1 MSNKQ
6 RTAAPERRGTLIELS
21 PMRAAIARRMTESK
35 QQVPHFYVET
45 DVVMD
50 EALDSIAQTEATT
63 AGRMTVTAFL
73 ARACAVALRSH
84 PELNAVWTS
93 RGLEQI
99 EHVNLGIAIAL
110 EDGLIAPA
118 LLGLDSMNLAETS
131 DALAELV
138 ARAKHG
144 KLRTVEL
151 SDGTFT
157 LSNLG
162 MFDVTRFAA
171 IVVPPQVAILATGR
185 IVRRA
190 TVVEDEIACRS
201 VMTVTAS
208 ADHRAVDGA
217 TVASFLGTFK
227 ALVEQPAN
235 LQ

>member
-1 MSNKQ
+1 MSSESGV
-6 RTAAPERRGTLIELS
+6 ASEVSGSLIELS

-50 EALDSIAQTEATT
+50 EALLAVAEAERTT
-63 AGRMTVTAFL
+63 GGRITVTAFL
-73 ARACAVALRSH
+73 ARACAAALHVH
-84 PELNAVWTS
+84 PDLNAVWTT
-93 RGLEQI
+93 RGLERVDS
-99 EHVNLGIAIAL
+99 VNLGIAVAI

-118 LLGLDSMNLAETS
+118 LLGIDSLSLAETAA
-131 DALAELV
+131 ALADLLD
-138 ARAKHG
+138 RAKRS
-144 KLRTVEL
+144 KLRPSEF

-162 MFDVTRFAA
+162 MFDVTGFTA

-185 IVRRA
+185 TVRRA
-190 TVVEDEIACRS
+190 VVVDDEIVSRS

-217 TVASFLGTFK
+217 SVASFLGTFK
-227 ALVEQPAN
+227 EFVEQPGR
-235 LQ
+235 LP